1 MDQKIG
7 LFIGRFQP
15 FHLGHIDALK
25 QARKYGITEFII
37 GVGSSNKEHTAE
49 NPFTYEERK
58 TMITKILNSLWVK
71 FTIYPLPDVESDDD
85 RKKYI
90 ITNLPKFDVVISGN
104 QRTSSIFKKTSY
116 KTCNIKIT
124 KDIKSTTIRHMIHI
138 NDMEWL
144 KELVPGQVIIY
155 LKSMKADKKLAKYY
169 RDEHR
174 GPSVA
179 VDGIL
184 VTKEKKIVIIQRKN
198 APLGYALPG
207 GFVDYGETAEQ
218 ALIREMKEEVGVH
231 IRIKKL
237 AGVMSDPKRDPREHI
252 ISIVYIADIISWR
265 IKAGDDAKSV
275 KTMTLEKAQD
285 LKMVAGH
292 DTFLQNISL

>member
-1 MDQKIG
+1 MTKKIG

-15 FHLGHIDALK
+15 FHLGHIDALN

-37 GVGSSNKEHTAE
+37 GIGSSNKEHTAE

-58 TMITKILNSLWVK
+58 TMVTKILNAIGVK
-71 FTIYPLPDVESDDD
+71 FTIYPLPDMESDEDW
-85 RKKYI
+85 KNYI
-90 ITNLPKFDVVISGN
+90 IKNMPNFDVVISGN
-104 QRTSSIFKKTSY
+104 PRTSSIFKKTPY
-116 KTCNIKIT
+116 KICPIKII
-124 KDIKSTTIRHMIHI
+124 KDIKSTSIRHMIHI
-138 NDMEWL
+138 GNMEGL

-155 LKSMKADKKLAKYY
+155 LKSMKADKRLTKYY
-169 RDEHR
+169 QDEHIW
-174 GPSVA
+174 PSIA

-184 VTKEKKIVIIQRKN
+184 VTKEKKIIIIQRKN
-198 APLGYALPG
+198 PPLGYALPG
-207 GFVDYGETAEQ
+207 WFVEYGETTEQ

-231 IRIKKL
+231 IKIRKL
-237 AGVMSDPKRDPREHI
+237 AGVMSNPKRDPRCHI
-252 ISIVYIADIISWR
+252 ISIVYIADVVSWR
-265 IKAGDDAKSV
+265 LKAWDDAKSI

>member
-1 MDQKIG
+1 MKQTIG

-58 TMITKILNSLWVK
+58 VMITKILNALGVK

-85 RKKYI
+85 WKNYA

-104 QRTSSIFKKTSY
+104 TWTTGIFKKAKY
-116 KTCNIKIT
+116 KICNIKIS
-124 KDIKSTTIRHMIHI
+124 KDIKSIAIRHMLHI
-138 NDMEWL
+138 GDMEGM
-144 KELVPGQVIIY
+144 KTLVPGQVIIY
-155 LKSMKADKKLAKYY
+155 LQSMKADKRLAKYY
-169 RDEHR
+169 RDEHI
-174 GPSVA
+174 GPALA

-198 APLGYALPG
+198 IPLGYALPG
-207 GFVDYGETAEQ
+207 GFVDYGETTEQ
-218 ALIREMKEEVGVH
+218 ALIREMKEEIGVH
-231 IRIKKL
+231 IKIRRL
-237 AGVMSDPKRDPREHI
+237 AGVMSDPKRDPRGHI
-252 ISIVYIADIISWR
+252 ISIVYIADIVS
-265 IKAGDDAKSV
+265 
-275 KTMTLEKAQD
+275 
-285 LKMVAGH
+285 
-292 DTFLQNISL
+292 

>member
-25 QARKYGITEFII
+25 QARKYGITEFLI

-85 RKKYI
+85 RKNYI
-90 ITNLPKFDVVISGN
+90 IKNLPKFDVVISGN
-104 QRTSSIFKKTSY
+104 PRTSGIFKKTPY
-116 KTCNIKIT
+116 KICTIKII
-124 KDIKSTTIRHMIHI
+124 KDIKSTAIRHMIHI
-138 NDMEWL
+138 NDMEGL

-155 LKSMKADKKLAKYY
+155 LKSMKADKRLAKYY

-198 APLGYALPG
+198 PPLGYALPG
-207 GFVDYGETAEQ
+207 GFVEYWESAEQ
-218 ALIREMKEEVGVH
+218 ALVREMKEEVGVH
-231 IRIKKL
+231 IKIRKL
-237 AGVMSDPKRDPREHI
+237 AGIMTDPKRDPREHI
-252 ISIVYIADIISWR
+252 ISIVFIADIASWR

-292 DTFLQNISL
+292 DVFLQNISL